1 MFNTFLSRGYKTS
14 GINQTQYQEFDEEFR
29 IYGTETCNNIEFG
42 LNYIKNKYNFK
53 ISTFYMHRDNPQ
65 LRLAHQYDNSDPT
78 SFDYA
83 TYNADFAFHYG
94 LETDFV
100 INISQF
106 LTILQSS
113 SLLKTYVSKFDY
125 LIDDN
130 NDNIYGN
137 RELSHSPIQKHSI
150 AFLYDFSK
158 YIKGFKMN
166 IESNYIGDFYFEEQN
181 NIKSNPYNLI
191 DLSIQYN
198 YKNIIFSI
206 WSKNITNEKYPI
218 RGYRFILDPISEE
231 PRSYK
236 SFGNPRTIGITLS
249 FNIED

>member
-1 MFNTFLSRGYKTS
+1 TENLLISSTLRLDINNTKQNLDYDSYDENWNIVHNFYNNEIRDGNLIGGSIKINYQHTETLMFNTFLSRGYKTS

-137 RELSHSPIQKHSI
+137 RELSHSPIQK
-150 AFLYDFSK
+150 
-158 YIKGFKMN
+158 
-166 IESNYIGDFYFEEQN
+166 
-181 NIKSNPYNLI
+181 
-191 DLSIQYN
+191 
-198 YKNIIFSI
+198 
-206 WSKNITNEKYPI
+206 
-218 RGYRFILDPISEE
+218 
-231 PRSYK
+231 
-236 SFGNPRTIGITLS
+236 
-249 FNIED
+249 